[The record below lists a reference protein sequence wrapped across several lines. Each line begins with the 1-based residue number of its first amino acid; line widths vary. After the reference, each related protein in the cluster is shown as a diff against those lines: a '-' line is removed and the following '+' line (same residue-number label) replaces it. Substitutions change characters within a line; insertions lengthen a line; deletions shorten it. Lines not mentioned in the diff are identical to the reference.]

1 MQEYI
6 PVIDISDIY
15 QSDKNRHLQI
25 AQRVDE
31 ACRHSGFF
39 CITGHHISQK
49 DIQRIKAFARHFF
62 SLPMEDKQSVSIL
75 NNQIYRGYSSH
86 EMEQLDYQRSIDYKE
101 IFDMGYHLDADHP
114 EVQRKEPFRGSNQ
127 HPEHLIAGWT
137 KLFETHYQNMTEL
150 AKVLFRII
158 ALGLKLEEN
167 FFNDMFFESLSTF
180 RIIHYPGLPEQRNR
194 VVCGAHTDY
203 GILTILHQDDVGG
216 LQVRSKDNQ
225 WVDVPPITDGFVV
238 NIGDMM
244 AMWTNDRYKST
255 SHRVLNIGQD
265 RISMPFFTEPHPS
278 QLIQCLP
285 QCSDEQ
291 NPPKYPPVICRD
303 WLLKRFK
310 AAYNG

>member
-6 PVIDISDIY
+6 PIIDISDIY
-15 QSDKNRHLQI
+15 QNNKSKHIEL
-25 AQRVDE
+25 AKKVDY

-39 CITGHHISQK
+39 CITGHHISRD
-49 DIQRIKAFARHFF
+49 DIQTITSLSRRFF
-62 SLPMEDKQSVSIL
+62 DLSMLEKQTISIL

-86 EMEQLDYQRSIDYKE
+86 ELEQLDHKNSVDYKE
-101 IFDMGYHLDADHP
+101 MFDMGYPLGKDHP
-114 EVQRKEPFRGSNQ
+114 EVQRNEPFRGPNQ
-127 HPEHLIAGWT
+127 HPEALLPGWT
-137 KLFETHYQNMTEL
+137 EVFEAHYQKMTEL
-150 AKVLFRII
+150 ARVLFRII
-158 ALGLKLEEN
+158 ALGLDLKED
-167 FFNDMFFESLSTF
+167 FFNSMFFESLSTF
-180 RIIHYPGLPEQRNR
+180 RVIHYPALPEQHNR

-203 GILTILHQDDVGG
+203 GILTILYQDHVGG
-216 LQVRSKDNQ
+216 LQVRSKKDQ
-225 WVDVPPITDGFVV
+225 WINVPPVQDGFVV

-244 AMWTNDRYKST
+244 AMWTNDCYKST

-291 NPPKYPPVICRD
+291 NLPKYEAVTCRD

-310 AAYNG
+310 TAYND